1 MNLVFPNSQNA
12 QITLHKTQLKKN
24 PVAHSELS
32 VTSAQPIALVCG
44 RPNACLLTYA
54 QGGVR
59 PKPKA

>member
-12 QITLHKTQLKKN
+12 QITLHKTLLN
-24 PVAHSELS
+24 PVAHSEIS

-59 PKPKA
+59 PKA